1 MSNSVTVNK
10 SAAVIGGGLAG
21 LSSAVFLAQ
30 KGIRVTLIEASPKL
44 GGRVYSFFDKTSGLT
59 IDNGQHILA
68 SWYKN
73 TFEYLKLIGTYDKL
87 SFQKQLEVIFADA
100 NGAQYSLKASKL
112 PPPLHLAGGIMGYKA
127 LGLSD
132 KLSIVKLVNR
142 IKKNRYTEPEL
153 LNMNTDEL
161 FRLSSQTDK
170 AISYFWKPFIIAVFN
185 AEPENTSASM
195 FSDMIKLGFIEKG
208 GSELVLPKGFLSEIF
223 IKPAIEYL
231 ERNGSKVISNSRIS
245 EIKINNNAVSE
256 IILEDNTAVK
266 TDFYVSAVPFFNFKN
281 LLSEADH
288 KKYFKGLEE
297 LTSSPIVN
305 IHLKFDSEISGI
317 LKTDFAGLLN
327 TTSQWVFR
335 VTNDQVCVVISS
347 AVAAAEMNKD
357 DLAELAVNELNQCLP
372 EFKKLKVTASRVL
385 KEMRATFIPD
395 KNSLRRRPDC
405 ITEVSNMFLA
415 GDWTN
420 TGLPATIEGA
430 VKSGKTAANEI
441 LKLN

>member
-30 KGIRVTLIEASPKL
+30 KGFRVTLIEASPKF

-87 SFQKQLEVIFADA
+87 SFQKQLEVIFADV

-132 KLSIVKLVNR
+132 KLSIVKLVNG
-142 IKKNRYTEPEL
+142 IKKNRYPKTEL
-153 LNMNTDEL
+153 LKMNTDEL
-161 FRLSSQTDK
+161 FQLSSQTDK
-170 AISYFWKPFIIAVFN
+170 ATRYFWKPFIIAVFN

-195 FSDMIKLGFIEKG
+195 FCDMIRLGFIEKG
-208 GSELVLPKGFLSEIF
+208 GSELVLLKGFLSDIF
-223 IKPAIEYL
+223 IKPAVEYL
-231 ERNGSKVISNSRIS
+231 ERNGSQVITNNRIS
-245 EIKINNNAVSE
+245 EIKINNNTVSE
-256 IILEDNTAVK
+256 IILEDNTTVK
-266 TDFYVSAVPFFNFKN
+266 TDFYVCAVPFFNFKN

-288 KKYFKGLEE
+288 KKNFKGLEE

-305 IHLKFDSEISGI
+305 IHLKYDSDMSGI

-347 AVAAAEMNKD
+347 AAAAAEMNKD
-357 DLAELAVNELNQCLP
+357 DLVELAIKELNQCIP
-372 EFKKLKVTASRVL
+372 EFKKLKVIASRVL

-395 KNSLRRRPDC
+395 KNSLRQRPDC
-405 ITEVSNMFLA
+405 MTDVSNLFLA